1 MEDYQAI
8 RCCIQG
14 KGRWKSVEKLLRS
27 LWWNKKWS
35 GMLHDWFIKK
45 KKKKKKWTKNYS
57 MGTEKVIKKVEAT
70 AAFDGKSVIISGSR

>member
-1 MEDYQAI
+1 MTD
-8 RCCIQG
+8 
-14 KGRWKSVEKLLRS
+14 SS
-27 LWWNKKWS
+27 
-35 GMLHDWFIKK
+35 K

>member
-1 MEDYQAI
+1 MKQ
-8 RCCIQG
+8 
-14 KGRWKSVEKLLRS
+14 KV
-27 LWWNKKWS
+27 KWHVTW
-35 GMLHDWFIKK
+35 LIHQK